1 MWITYLWRKRWTL
14 QKYKETDGSV
24 TISVNVKLSGTMLQ
38 QEEQIR
44 QAINQVGRSAT
55 GLALKSFD
63 TNGDPI
69 KIDGVKYTS
78 KKPQKKTSWRRM
90 A

>member
-1 MWITYLWRKRWTL
+1 
-14 QKYKETDGSV
+14 
-24 TISVNVKLSGTMLQ
+24 MLQ

-78 KKPQKKTSWRRM
+78 KKPQKKTS
-90 A
+90 